1 MLAWNAIGGPDIL
14 LVSSLAKA
22 FGVSVAV
29 LSGSK
34 SAVEAFEAASET
46 RMHCSPPSIAVVH
59 AAERALALNREHGD
73 RLRLRLSNLVARFRQ
88 RASDTGFRF
97 SGGLFP
103 FQTLLPSPGL
113 DAVRFYAHLRKQGI
127 RTVLHQAQNGHGPR
141 ISFLISA
148 RQVPEEIDKA
158 VHALVAAGKQ
168 ETSHVRTQG
177 VGYEKRTWV

>member
-22 FGVSVAV
+22 FGVPVAV

-34 SAVEAFEAASET
+34 SAVEAFEASSET
-46 RMHCSPPSIAVVH
+46 RMHCSPPSIPVIH
-59 AAERALALNREHGD
+59 AAEHALTINHEDGD

-88 RASDTGFRF
+88 RAADAGFRF

-103 FQTLLPSPGL
+103 FQTLLAPPGL
-113 DAVRFYAHLRKQGI
+113 DTIRLFERLGKKGI
-127 RTVLHQAQNGHGPR
+127 RTVLHQDRSGHGPR

-148 RQVPEEIDKA
+148 RHLPEEIDQA
-158 VHALVAAGKQ
+158 VQAMAVAEEQG
-168 ETSHVRTQG
+168 TSNVRTQG
-177 VGYEKRTWV
+177 VGYERRTWV